1 MRPRDCPNWRYSCT
15 PPPPPPAPWRRRRTS
30 FRPLPAGAAGV
41 IQQGRGGSPC
51 RGSRAGGSQLPESAR
66 SLRPVL
72 AHKCEIG
79 QHLTPSS
86 PWCFCL
92 YPLPR
97 FSVQSRP
104 LARQRHVQCLRDA
117 HSAVDFRTKN
127 LLPGVATPLNCRFPP
142 PTRSPRKVGSQESQA
157 DETGQTSVKGK
168 GAHPCHPVRGASFT
182 RGLSPSP
189 FSGILRV
196 SSSLSSLCEP
206 RPRESRGEP
215 GAGRVAPP
223 GCDHARLRK
232 AAVLW
237 PFLTSCQ
244 MTSVSRRSLGS
255 VFFHS
260 H

>member
-1 MRPRDCPNWRYSCT
+1 MLPSRAGEIALSVSVSPFPASRQVLLH

-41 IQQGRGGSPC
+41 IQQGRGGYPC
-51 RGSRAGGSQLPESAR
+51 RGSHAGGSQLPESAR

-142 PTRSPRKVGSQESQA
+142 PTRSTVL
-157 DETGQTSVKGK
+157 
-168 GAHPCHPVRGASFT
+168 AH
-182 RGLSPSP
+182 
-189 FSGILRV
+189 
-196 SSSLSSLCEP
+196 
-206 RPRESRGEP
+206 GE
-215 GAGRVAPP
+215 GWRRA
-223 GCDHARLRK
+223 
-232 AAVLW
+232 
-237 PFLTSCQ
+237 FL
-244 MTSVSRRSLGS
+244 
-255 VFFHS
+255 
-260 H
+260 

>member
-15 PPPPPPAPWRRRRTS
+15 HPPPPPAPWRRRRTS

-41 IQQGRGGSPC
+41 IQQGRGGYPC
-51 RGSRAGGSQLPESAR
+51 RGSHAGGSQLPESAR

-104 LARQRHVQCLRDA
+104 LARQRRVQCLRDA

-127 LLPGVATPLNCRFPP
+127 LPPGVATPLNCRFPP
-142 PTRSPRKVGSQESQA
+142 PSTSPRKVGSQDSQA

-168 GAHPCHPVRGASFT
+168 GAHPCHPVRVPPSLELFLPL
-182 RGLSPSP
+182 LSPASCGSP
-189 FSGILRV
+189 AHPAA
-196 SSSLSSLCEP
+196 SLSP
-206 RPRESRGEP
+206 DR
-215 GAGRVAPP
+215 
-223 GCDHARLRK
+223 RK
-232 AAVLW
+232 ARGSREPAGWRLQAV
-237 PFLTSCQ
+237 T
-244 MTSVSRRSLGS
+244 TLGYGKPRCS
-255 VFFHS
+255 GPS
-260 H
+260 SPLAK